1 MKCTQLPIYNPSP
14 RQLSAIK
21 ALLFCACLLPLARLA
36 WLALNNDGSGLGAN
50 PIEFVS
56 RFLGTWTLN
65 LLLLTLCVTPLR
77 LLSGWHWLLR
87 LRRMLGLFVFFYALL
102 HFLAWIGLD
111 QFFDLDSIVLDII
124 KRPFV
129 SVGFAAFVLLIPLA
143 ATSNKAAI
151 RKLGGKRWQ
160 NLHYSTYAIAILG
173 VLHYLWLVKRVALL
187 TPIGYAI
194 VLAILL
200 GWRARQRMRRY
211 RLATAPQVATIH
223 FMSSKQGQAD
233 GRTL

>member
-1 MKCTQLPIYNPSP
+1 MTANTLLPPWTPSN

-21 ALLFCACLLPLARLA
+21 IALFIACLLPLARLA
-36 WLALNNDGSGLGAN
+36 WLALANDGDGLGAN

-77 LLSGWHWLLR
+77 KIAGWPWLIR
-87 LRRMLGLFVFFYALL
+87 LRRMLGLFVFFYVVL

-111 QFFDLDSIVLDII
+111 QYFDIDSIARDIL
-124 KRPFV
+124 KRPFI
-129 SVGFAAFVLLIPLA
+129 SVGFAAFLLLIPLA
-143 ATSNKAAI
+143 ATSSNAAI

-160 NLHYSTYAIAILG
+160 NLHYSIYVVAILG

-194 VLAILL
+194 ALAILL
-200 GWRARQRMRRY
+200 GWRARERMRKY
-211 RLATAPQVATIH
+211 GPFKTSQALPKVATIQ
-223 FMSSKQGQAD
+223 FMPRK
-233 GRTL
+233 

>member
-1 MKCTQLPIYNPSP
+1 MNEAKNTLLPPWNPSAK
-14 RQLSAIK
+14 QLSGLK
-21 ALLFCACLLPLARLA
+21 VLLFAACLLPLLRLA
-36 WLALNNDGSGLGAN
+36 WLALANDGDGLGAN

-77 LLSGWHWLLR
+77 KLTGWHWLIR
-87 LRRMLGLFVFFYALL
+87 LRRMLGLFVFFYVTL

-111 QFFDLDSIVLDII
+111 QYFDIDSIARDII

-129 SVGFAAFVLLIPLA
+129 TVGFAAFVLLIPLA
-143 ATSNKAAI
+143 ATSSNAAI

-160 NLHYSTYAIAILG
+160 NLHYSIYVIAILG
-173 VLHYLWLVKRVALL
+173 VVHYLWLVKRVALL

-194 VLAILL
+194 ALTILL
-200 GWRARQRMRRY
+200 GWRAKERIRKY
-211 RLATAPQVATIH
+211 GPFKVASAPPKVATIK
-223 FMSSKQGQAD
+223 FMARPK
-233 GRTL
+233 